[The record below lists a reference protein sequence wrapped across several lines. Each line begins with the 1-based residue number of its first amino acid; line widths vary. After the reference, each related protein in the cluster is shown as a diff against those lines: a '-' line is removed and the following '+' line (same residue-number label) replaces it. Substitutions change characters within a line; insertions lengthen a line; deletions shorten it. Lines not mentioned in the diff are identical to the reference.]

1 MNGMPYTPSYIGAL
15 GEYPI
20 YEYVNILDSNQS
32 NFTITT
38 SNVLNKKIDYTSNVL
53 EYSSYSRDIVLQNN
67 IIPLENNIKKLI
79 KPVTETVQTNSNFF
93 PPIDIT
99 HTYVINSNI
108 LGEIRFQNLA
118 KQADA
123 LGFLLGT
130 PDYKVKIDIDGKLK
144 LYWVYDPVINATWFS
159 GWNDPLSMIVG
170 LIADS
175 ANQGIILGG
184 LQIEIGGVTE
194 YVNDVQY
201 NIMTVVNI
209 SIAKIETLE
218 AQIQALS
225 RPQLGNN
232 TQSVTAQIESIGDF
246 GNISVIAEEASV
258 PALNSI
264 NASVLNATATNNI
277 VRLAEIGT
285 YISTTVTQ
293 NPAVSFALGYGFAG
307 AGIAYGHSSNS
318 GQNCK

>member
-1 MNGMPYTPSYIGAL
+1 MNGMPYSPSYIGAL

-53 EYSSYSRDIVLQNN
+53 EYGSYSRDIILQNN
-67 IIPLENNIKKLI
+67 IITLENNIKKLI
-79 KPVTETVQTNSNFF
+79 KPVTETVQTNSKIF

-118 KQADA
+118 KQADF
-123 LGFLLGT
+123 LGFPLGT
-130 PDYKVKIDIDGKLK
+130 PDYKVKIDFDGKLK

-159 GWNDPLSMIVG
+159 GWNDPLSMIIG

-175 ANQGIILGG
+175 VNQGTILGG
-184 LQIEIGGVTE
+184 LQAEIGGVTA
-194 YVNDVQY
+194 YINDVQY
-201 NIMTVVNI
+201 NIMTVVKV

-225 RPQLGNN
+225 RP
-232 TQSVTAQIESIGDF
+232 
-246 GNISVIAEEASV
+246 
-258 PALNSI
+258 
-264 NASVLNATATNNI
+264 
-277 VRLAEIGT
+277 
-285 YISTTVTQ
+285 
-293 NPAVSFALGYGFAG
+293 
-307 AGIAYGHSSNS
+307 
-318 GQNCK
+318 